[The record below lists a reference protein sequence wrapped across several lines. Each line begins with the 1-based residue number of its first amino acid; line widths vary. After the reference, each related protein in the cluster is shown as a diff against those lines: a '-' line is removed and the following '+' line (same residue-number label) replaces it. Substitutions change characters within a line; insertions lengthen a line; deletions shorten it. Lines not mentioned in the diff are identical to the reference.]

1 MTKDIRHCIY
11 NSKFI
16 HNGVGLEGI
25 ASVILAAGKGTRM
38 KSDLVKVLHPLLGLP
53 MLHYTVDLSL
63 NHIEAEKTI
72 VVVGH
77 QADQIQERFK
87 DLKIEFALQEKQ
99 LGTGHAVLQV
109 LPLLHGFTGTVLILC
124 GDVPLVKAEMLRSFI
139 NTFLENDSTIA
150 VLTAVVKDPSG
161 YGRIL
166 RGEEGWLEKIVEEKD
181 ASEEERLIREINT
194 GIYCVRSTF
203 LIEGLKEIGKEN
215 AQGEYYLT
223 DLAEVARKRDLRCSA
238 HMVADPVEVM
248 GINTRVDLATATEVL
263 RQEKVKELMLS
274 GVTIINP
281 RATYVDRAVEIG
293 KDTTLYP
300 NCTLQGR
307 TRIGERCVIEPNSK
321 ISDTEIGNGVT
332 IRSCSVINES
342 RIEDGVTIGPFA
354 HLRPLS
360 EVKTRAKIGNFV
372 EVRKSVIGRGSKANH
387 LSYIGDSLVGEEV
400 NIGAGTITCN
410 YDGYEKHQTIIG
422 DSVFVGSNVE
432 LIAPVK
438 VGSRSSIGAG
448 TTVTKDVPEGAL
460 AISRVKQKNIRGWSK
475 RMDLHHKK
483 NRKKEGS

>member
-1 MTKDIRHCIY
+1 
-11 NSKFI
+11 
-16 HNGVGLEGI
+16 LEGI

-38 KSDLVKVLHPLLGLP
+38 KSELVKVLHPLLGLP
-53 MLHYTVDLSL
+53 MLSYTIDLSL
-63 NHIEAEKTI
+63 SEIEAEKTI
-72 VVVGH
+72 VVVGY

-87 DLKIEFALQEKQ
+87 DLKIEFAPQEKQ
-99 LGTGHAVLQV
+99 LGTGHAVLQA

-124 GDVPLVKAEMLRSFI
+124 GDVPLVKAETLRSCI
-139 NTFLENDSTIA
+139 DTFSKNDSTLA

-161 YGRIL
+161 YGRII

-194 GIYCVRSTF
+194 GIYCVRAPF
-203 LIEGLKEIGKEN
+203 LMEGLKEIGNEN

-223 DLAEVARKRDLRCSA
+223 DLVEVARKKGLRCSA
-238 HMVADPVEVM
+238 HMVPDPVEVM
-248 GINTRVDLATATEVL
+248 GINTRIDLATANEAL

-274 GVTIINP
+274 GTTIIDP
-281 RATYVDRAVEIG
+281 RTTYVDRTVEIG

-307 TRIGERCVIEPNSK
+307 TRIGERCVIEANSK
-321 ISDTEIGNGVT
+321 ISDTEIGDGVT

-342 RIEDGVTIGPFA
+342 RIEDGATIGPFA
-354 HLRPLS
+354 HLRSLS

-372 EVRKSVIGRGSKANH
+372 EVKKSVIGRGSKANH
-387 LSYIGDSLVGEEV
+387 LSYIGDSLLGEEV
-400 NIGAGTITCN
+400 NIGAGTIICN

-422 DSVFVGSNVE
+422 DRVFVGSNVE

-448 TTVTKDVPEGAL
+448 TTVTRDVPDGAL
-460 AISRVKQKNIRGWSK
+460 AISRVQQKNIRGWSK
-475 RMDLHHKK
+475 RMDLQ
-483 NRKKEGS
+483 RKKSKKQKG